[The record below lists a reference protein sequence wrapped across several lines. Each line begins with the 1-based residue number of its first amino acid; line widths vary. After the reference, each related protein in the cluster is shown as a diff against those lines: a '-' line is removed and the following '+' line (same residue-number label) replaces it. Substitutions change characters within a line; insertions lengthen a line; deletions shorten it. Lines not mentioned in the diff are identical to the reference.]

1 MKQYIISIC
10 CLLLAA
16 VYPTAMVV
24 EIIGIKIQR
33 KSFKEA
39 FRKSNIELSKT
50 ETVFLTH
57 EQYEGQKPGDEFHLG
72 HNKYDVIRIN
82 KTPEGYFITAFNDTI
97 EKQLE
102 IQLAENCKANGNHPS
117 KSKFSIHK
125 LTLFCQ
131 DFIFSNFKRS
141 SLSFDYT
148 QITLKEELGFLV
160 LPFLPPKYLS

>member
-1 MKQYIISIC
+1 MKQTLISIC

-24 EIIGIKIQR
+24 EIVGIKIQR
-33 KSFKEA
+33 HEFKKA
-39 FRKSNIELSKT
+39 FRESNHELSKV
-50 ETVFLTH
+50 ETVFLSH
-57 EQYEGQKPGDEFHLG
+57 QEYKGQQPGDEFHLG
-72 HNKYDVIRIN
+72 ENKYDVISVR
-82 KTPEGYFITAFNDTI
+82 KTAEGYCIQAFNDSV

-131 DFIFSNFKRS
+131 DFTFSNFKRS
-141 SLSFDYT
+141 SLNFDYS

-160 LPFLPPKYLS
+160 LPFLPPKYLC